1 MNAIPAYLHL
11 LHALSQQ
18 GRKTRSGVAT
28 EAMLAQCRRC
38 VHFDDR
44 GCSRMTAREFAEFLA
59 DATALGCPE
68 ADSGP
73 PDK

>member
-1 MNAIPAYLHL
+1 MDATPAYLHI

-18 GRKTRSGVAT
+18 GRNTRSSVAT
-28 EAMLAQCRRC
+28 EAMLAVCRRC

-44 GCSRMTAREFAEFLA
+44 GCARQTAREFAEFLA

-73 PDK
+73 PGK